1 MRIIWLIYVQ
11 FLPGSFS
18 DMSSVNIFVHKK
30 SEQDF
35 VPVHLYDATIACRYY
50 PEWYFL
56 FYSSFAIAQL
66 EVYKFISLVYL
77 RFVSELLSEISIAE

>member
-1 MRIIWLIYVQ
+1 
-11 FLPGSFS
+11 
-18 DMSSVNIFVHKK
+18 MSSVNIFVHKK

-66 EVYKFISLVYL
+66 EVYKFISL
-77 RFVSELLSEISIAE
+77 